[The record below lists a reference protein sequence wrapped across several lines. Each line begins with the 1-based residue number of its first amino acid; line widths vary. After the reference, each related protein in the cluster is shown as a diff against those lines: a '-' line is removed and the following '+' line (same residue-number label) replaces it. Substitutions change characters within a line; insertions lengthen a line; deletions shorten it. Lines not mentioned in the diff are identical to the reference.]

1 MRTIICPKCKEP
13 VVVPEGVDYV
23 ICCDEVIYVINS
35 IKLDD
40 PKTMKIAFDSIKE
53 SLMKVKNERLFL
65 GDANED
71 IAPDPYDFL

>member
-1 MRTIICPKCKEP
+1 MKTIICPKCKQAITIT
-13 VVVPEGVDYV
+13 EGTEYV
-23 ICCDEVIYVINS
+23 LCCDEVIYVDNN

-40 PKTMKIAFDSIKE
+40 LKTMKIAFDSIKE

-65 GDANED
+65 GDPKED